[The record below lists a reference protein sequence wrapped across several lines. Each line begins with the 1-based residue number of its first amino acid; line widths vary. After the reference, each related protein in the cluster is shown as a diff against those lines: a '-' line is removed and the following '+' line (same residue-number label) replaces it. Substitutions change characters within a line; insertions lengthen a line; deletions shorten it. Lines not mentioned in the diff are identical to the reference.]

1 MLIKKIS
8 WVPMYSDV
16 TSFASTRIRLFY
28 PNNSINTYHSDK
40 YESDI
45 GFDINSN
52 ILIIQKRIDNQTL
65 TYVKAFEGF
74 KVFDFDDPV
83 HNNPHFKEMMNH
95 VDIVTT
101 DTLGRKEH
109 FDSLDTGKE
118 CIVIE
123 DCLDY
128 GIVDLLDTPT
138 VSNKI
143 SWFGNYPNAQS
154 IQWMIPHIIDTK
166 FELNLI
172 TDAININV
180 QPPIIKTEWG
190 LDTFVNDLRQSNV
203 CALSH
208 LGSDAGVKSNNKM
221 IASIACGVPCI
232 VNASRSYEELAKE
245 FNLDYSITNDPLS
258 LKNALNILNDIENRK
273 KYLRDIQPF
282 ILNSLSTKVLT
293 KKLIKLI
300 EQYA

>member
-1 MLIKKIS
+1 
-8 WVPMYSDV
+8 MYSDV

-40 YESDI
+40 YKSTI
-45 GFDINSN
+45 GFDINSD
-52 ILIIQKRIDNQTL
+52 ILIIQKKIDNQTL
-65 TYVKAFEGF
+65 TYVKSFEGF

-83 HNNPHFKEMMNH
+83 HNNQHFKEMMNH

-172 TDAININV
+172 TDARNINV
-180 QPPIIKTEWG
+180 QPPIIKTQWG
-190 LDTFVNDLRQSNV
+190 LDTFVNDLRQSNI
-203 CALSH
+203 CTLSH

-282 ILNSLSTKVLT
+282 ILNGLSTKVLT